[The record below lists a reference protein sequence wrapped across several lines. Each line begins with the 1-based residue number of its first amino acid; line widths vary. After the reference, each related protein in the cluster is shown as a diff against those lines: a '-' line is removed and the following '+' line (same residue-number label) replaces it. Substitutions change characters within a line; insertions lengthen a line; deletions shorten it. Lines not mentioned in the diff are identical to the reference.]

1 MNKLIRSAVIAFS
14 FTAAPLM
21 ALAQA
26 THYTTEETEIGT
38 LLEDSAAKAVVEK
51 QFPGLTT
58 SDSIQ
63 MASSMT
69 LRQLQQFKPDLFTDE
84 ALKKTDE
91 ELAKLPAKK

>member
-1 MNKLIRSAVIAFS
+1 MRKLILSVAIAFS
-14 FTAAPLM
+14 MTTSPLA

-26 THYTTEETEIGT
+26 AHYTTEDTEIGA
-38 LLEDSAAKAVVEK
+38 LLADTAAKAVVEK

-69 LRQLQQFKPDLFTDE
+69 LRQLQQFKPDIFTDE
-84 ALKKTDE
+84 ALNKTDE
-91 ELAKLPAKK
+91 ELAKLPLKK